1 MPASL
6 RKLQQMAIYLGI
18 VSGGGC
24 SLMYY
29 FMQKSFARTQY
40 YQQALEQLQ
49 QDPEALEALGAPP
62 LKVHYIRLTDRH
74 NRVDEARAQIKIP
87 VSGTKTAG
95 YLYVNS
101 KKDFSLNSWHLQEA
115 TLQLRNGHHLAV
127 YHSSMKTADQ
137 EDLELLPAQVSS

>member
-1 MPASL
+1 MLTGNRTQQPSL

-24 SLMYY
+24 ALMYY

-49 QDPEALEALGAPP
+49 KDPEALEALGAPP
-62 LKVHYIRLTDRH
+62 LKVHYIRLTDKH
-74 NRVDEARAQIKIP
+74 NCVDVSRAQIKIP
-87 VSGTKTAG
+87 VSGTKTGG

-101 KKDFSLNSWHLQEA
+101 EKDFSLNSWRLQEA
-115 TLQLRNGHHLAV
+115 TLQLREGHHIPV
-127 YHSSMKTADQ
+127 YPSSMKIAAQD
-137 EDLELLPAQVSS
+137 DL

>member
-40 YQQALEQLQ
+40 YQQALEQLHK
-49 QDPEALEALGAPP
+49 DPEALEALGAPP
-62 LKVHYIRLTDRH
+62 LKVHYLKLTDKH
-74 NRVDEARAQIKIP
+74 NCVDESRAQIKIP

-95 YLYVNS
+95 YLHVNS
-101 KKDFSLNSWHLQEA
+101 EKDFSLNSWRLQAA
-115 TLQLRNGHHLAV
+115 TLQLSNGHHIPV
-127 YHSSMKTADQ
+127 YCSSMKNTIQD
-137 EDLELLPAQVSS
+137 DV